1 MDNIGNYNL
10 GFISDEDI
18 YNHVKATVEKYRTS
32 INLQEF
38 NDNIVDPIRVLS
50 SWRRQNR
57 HGEKIVAR

>member
-32 INLQEF
+32 GSPAKF
-38 NDNIVDPIRVLS
+38 RV
-50 SWRRQNR
+50 
-57 HGEKIVAR
+57 

>member
-38 NDNIVDPIRVLS
+38 NDNIVDPIRLTCKLPWGGLS
-50 SWRRQNR
+50 
-57 HGEKIVAR
+57 EEPA